1 MFSMETLEIIRS
13 QAITQSY
20 NSSIHKELNS
30 ILLKLES
37 KTLEEFLNGEKSEE
51 IRAIDNEIRNIVTS
65 NVHSIRNESED
76 KIAIDVLRRS
86 SNACTS
92 VTSSMSDHRPSSV
105 LTPTPQACNLSLC
118 EFAVSLQ
125 DHFT

>member
-76 KIAIDVLRRS
+76 KIAIVAQIIFTVKEYLQKGISSGDVRAILIFLGV
-86 SNACTS
+86 NCYLKIEIDKL
-92 VTSSMSDHRPSSV
+92 SDK
-105 LTPTPQACNLSLC
+105 
-118 EFAVSLQ
+118 
-125 DHFT
+125 